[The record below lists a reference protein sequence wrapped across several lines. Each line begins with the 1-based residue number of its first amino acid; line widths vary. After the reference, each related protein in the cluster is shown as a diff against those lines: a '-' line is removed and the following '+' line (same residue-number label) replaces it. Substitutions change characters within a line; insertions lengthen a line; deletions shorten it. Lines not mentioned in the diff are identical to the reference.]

1 MGLQANLAHQE
12 AQQMLSSKIRTAA
25 VALIAA
31 SSFAATSVA
40 PAVSQAKPINPY
52 RSVTTKAA
60 VNKKVTAGCAEARE
74 YLNEALQNL
83 EKAHKE
89 ENKENIE
96 KYRGIANL
104 EYEFGFEMGCGFA
117 G

>member
-1 MGLQANLAHQE
+1 
-12 AQQMLSSKIRTAA
+12 MLSSKIRTAVVTLVA
-25 VALIAA
+25 V
-31 SSFAATSVA
+31 SGFAATAAV
-40 PAVSQAKPINPY
+40 PAISQAKPINPY
-52 RSVTTKAA
+52 RSVSTKYA

-74 YLNEALQNL
+74 YLNEALHNL

-89 ENKENIE
+89 ENKEAID
-96 KYRGIANL
+96 KYRNIANL